1 MVSYPLGI
9 FLGGFLFFFL
19 TSDLSSW
26 ASDLFHLL
34 AHSLVSKKVS
44 VEYCNANK
52 FDLHCYSLFQSAFYI
67 PVCIKTL
74 LNISPFG

>member
-1 MVSYPLGI
+1 MVSYPPGYI
-9 FLGGFLFFFL
+9 FGGLSFFFL

-67 PVCIKTL
+67 PFCIKTPL
-74 LNISPFG
+74 KISPFV